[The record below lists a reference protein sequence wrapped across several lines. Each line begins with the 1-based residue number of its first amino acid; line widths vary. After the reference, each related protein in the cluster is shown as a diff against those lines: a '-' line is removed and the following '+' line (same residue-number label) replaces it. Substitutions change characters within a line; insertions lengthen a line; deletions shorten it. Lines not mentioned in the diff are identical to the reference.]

1 MYDIYKDIKTIVGT
15 CLDDDAVG
23 NIKEITMETI
33 AKMKH
38 PKLFVQEVIA
48 NAKANK
54 LQIAEKGAEAGS
66 SAFKGDWYTFGL
78 DLGTINKILVFGTN
92 STNQLVVKLQ
102 FEPKDAAAIF
112 EGWMTGY
119 FQEPKIK
126 TGIDCVSAE
135 GLFDALVKEY
145 EALSNEDWNEA
156 VSSLFEV
163 FSKTAEARDQC
174 YDENV
179 FNDIKE

>member
-1 MYDIYKDIKTIVGT
+1 
-15 CLDDDAVG
+15 
-23 NIKEITMETI
+23 
-33 AKMKH
+33 
-38 PKLFVQEVIA
+38 
-48 NAKANK
+48 
-54 LQIAEKGAEAGS
+54 
-66 SAFKGDWYTFGL
+66 
-78 DLGTINKILVFGTN
+78 
-92 STNQLVVKLQ
+92 
-102 FEPKDAAAIF
+102 
-112 EGWMTGY
+112 MTGY

-145 EALSNEDWNEA
+145 EALSNEDWKEA